1 MVVFDYINERALVNY
16 YHDDAR
22 RHFVGAGDALG
33 AQYVNPLMSHS
44 HIVQP
49 TSSMLGGRHLLVYES
64 HYHCSDNN
72 NKCEYSVDEE

>member
-1 MVVFDYINERALVNY
+1 MINY
-16 YHDDAR
+16 YHDDAK

-33 AQYVNPLMSHS
+33 AKYVSPLMSHS

-64 HYHCSDNN
+64 HHNN
-72 NKCEYSVDEE
+72 NNNSNNINNINNVDEE